1 MSDYKK
7 SLNLPDTSFPMKANL
22 TQREPE
28 MLRWWE
34 ENNIYGTML
43 EASGSWGSFVCTMAR
58 PTQRPSHLGHALN
71 KILKRHHHQVPHI
84 QGSSPG
90 VPG

>member
-34 ENNIYGTML
+34 ENTIYGTML
-43 EASGSWGSFVCTMAR
+43 EASGSRGSFSA
-58 PTQRPSHLGHALN
+58 
-71 KILKRHHHQVPHI
+71 
-84 QGSSPG
+84 SSPPAL
-90 VPG
+90 VFLSLSI

>member
-28 MLRWWE
+28 MLKNW
-34 ENNIYGTML
+34 
-43 EASGSWGSFVCTMAR
+43 
-58 PTQRPSHLGHALN
+58 N
-71 KILKRHHHQVPHI
+71 KKESIRT
-84 QGSSPG
+84 
-90 VPG
+90 